1 VIPSREPGPAAAVT
15 VGLSGGVDSA
25 VAALLLKRQGYQ
37 VSGVVM
43 KNWEDD
49 DSEDHCPARADL
61 IDVVAVAERIGIE
74 VDAVNFAAEYRER
87 VFASFLRD
95 LGEGHTPNPDV
106 VCNREVKF
114 KLFLDHALARG
125 AERIATGHYARIARQ
140 GGRYRLFKGVDRDKD
155 QSYFLYTL
163 GQAQLGRGLFPLGGL
178 TKPEVRRLARE
189 AGLSVHDKRDST
201 GICFIGERP
210 FQAFLAR
217 YLAPRPGEIQ
227 TVAGKTVGEH
237 PGVFYFT
244 LGQRAGLRIGG
255 VAGAAESPWY
265 VVAKDL
271 DNDVL
276 VVAQGHEHPL
286 LMSRAL
292 TATELS
298 WVAGTAPRCPAR
310 AGPRRVTGS
319 RIRPVPSWPW
329 RRAGRT
335 WFSKSPSA
343 PSRPGRRW
351 CSTGTRSASA
361 GGPSRLR
368 SASRPVHRTGR
379 RCRGTIS
386 GTRALAVTE
395 RKISPAFKDARFPTR
410 GRPPRPPLAP

>member
-1 VIPSREPGPAAAVT
+1 MIRSHAPGRAAAVT

-37 VSGVVM
+37 VCGVFM

-61 IDVVAVAERIGIE
+61 IDAVAVAERIGIE
-74 VDAVNFAAEYRER
+74 VDAVCFATEYRER

-95 LGEGHTPNPDV
+95 LGLGRTPNPDV
-106 VCNREVKF
+106 VCNREIKF
-114 KLFLDHALARG
+114 RLFLDHALAGG
-125 AERIATGHYARIARQ
+125 AERIATGHYARIVRQ
-140 GGRYRLFKGVDRDKD
+140 SGRYRLLKGADRDKD

-163 GQAQLGRGLFPLGGL
+163 GQAELGRGLFPLGGL
-178 TKPEVRRLARE
+178 TKPEVRRVARE

-217 YLAPRPGEIQ
+217 YLAPRPGAIR
-227 TVAGKTVGEH
+227 TVEGKTLGEH

-255 VAGAAESPWY
+255 VAGAAESAWY

-276 VVAQGHEHPL
+276 IVAQGHDQSL

-298 WVAGTAPRCPAR
+298 WVAGTAPALPCACSAKTRYRQPDQACAIV
-310 AGPRRVTGS
+310 ALE
-319 RIRPVPSWPW
+319 
-329 RRAGRT
+329 AGRAQVVFEGPQRAVT
-335 WFSKSPSA
+335 
-343 PSRPGRRW
+343 PGQAVVFYQGQE
-351 CSTGTRSASA
+351 CL
-361 GGPSRLR
+361 GG
-368 SASRPVHRTGR
+368 
-379 RCRGTIS
+379 GTIAS
-386 GTRALAVTE
+386 TNAVNRMAALQNLIEVP
-395 RKISPAFKDARFPTR
+395 I
-410 GRPPRPPLAP
+410 L

>member
-1 VIPSREPGPAAAVT
+1 MIPLREPGPAGAVT

-37 VSGVVM
+37 VSGVFM

-49 DSEDHCPARADL
+49 DSEDHCPARADF
-61 IDVVAVAERIGIE
+61 IDAVAVAERIGIE
-74 VDAVNFAAEYRER
+74 VDAVSFAAEYRER

-95 LGEGHTPNPDV
+95 LGEGRTPNPDV

-125 AERIATGHYARIARQ
+125 AECIATGHYARIAWQ
-140 GGRYRLFKGVDRDKD
+140 GGRYRLLKGVDRDKD

-178 TKPEVRRLARE
+178 TKPAVRRLARE
-189 AGLSVHDKRDST
+189 ACLPVHDKRDST

-217 YLAPRPGEIQ
+217 YLAPRPGEIR
-227 TVAGKTVGEH
+227 TVEGKTVGEH

-276 VVAQGHEHPL
+276 VVAQGHAASAPHEPCPHGDGAVLGRRDGP
-286 LMSRAL
+286 RATL
-292 TATELS
+292 RVQGQDALPA
-298 WVAGTAPRCPAR
+298 AGPGLCHRGPGGGPGARGLRRAPARRHAR
-310 AGPRRVTGS
+310 AGGGVL
-319 RIRPVPSWPW
+319 
-329 RRAGRT
+329 
-335 WFSKSPSA
+335 
-343 PSRPGRRW
+343 PGRGVPGR
-351 CSTGTRSASA
+351 GD
-361 GGPSRLR
+361 
-368 SASRPVHRTGR
+368 HRVDG
-379 RCRGTIS
+379 
-386 GTRALAVTE
+386 A
-395 RKISPAFKDARFPTR
+395 
-410 GRPPRPPLAP
+410 PP

>member
-1 VIPSREPGPAAAVT
+1 MIPSREPCPAAAVT

-37 VSGVVM
+37 VSGVFM

-49 DSEDHCPARADL
+49 DREDYCPARADL
-61 IDVVAVAERIGIE
+61 IDAVAVAERIGIE
-74 VDAVNFAAEYRER
+74 VDAVSFAAEYRER

-95 LGEGHTPNPDV
+95 LGEGRTPNPDV

-140 GGRYRLFKGVDRDKD
+140 GGRYRLLKGADRDKD

-163 GQAQLGRGLFPLGGL
+163 GQAELGRGLFPLGAL

-189 AGLSVHDKRDST
+189 VGFPCTTNATAPGSASSASAPSRRSSPA
-201 GICFIGERP
+201 ISRP
-210 FQAFLAR
+210 GRRNPDRRRQGR
-217 YLAPRPGEIQ
+217 GRAPRCLLF
-227 TVAGKTVGEH
+227 H
-237 PGVFYFT
+237 PRPAR
-244 LGQRAGLRIGG
+244 RASHRGG
-255 VAGAAESPWY
+255 RRCRGIPWY

-298 WVAGTAPRCPAR
+298 
-310 AGPRRVTGS
+310 
-319 RIRPVPSWPW
+319 
-329 RRAGRT
+329 
-335 WFSKSPSA
+335 
-343 PSRPGRRW
+343 
-351 CSTGTRSASA
+351 
-361 GGPSRLR
+361 
-368 SASRPVHRTGR
+368 
-379 RCRGTIS
+379 
-386 GTRALAVTE
+386 
-395 RKISPAFKDARFPTR
+395 
-410 GRPPRPPLAP
+410 

>member
-1 VIPSREPGPAAAVT
+1 MIPSREPGPAAAVT

-37 VSGVVM
+37 VSGVFM

-49 DSEDHCPARADL
+49 DSEDHCPARADF
-61 IDVVAVAERIGIE
+61 IDAVAVAERIGIE
-74 VDAVNFAAEYRER
+74 VDAVSFAAEYRER

-95 LGEGHTPNPDV
+95 LGEGRTPNPDV

-125 AERIATGHYARIARQ
+125 AECIATGHYARIARQ
-140 GGRYRLFKGVDRDKD
+140 GGRYRLLKGVDRDKD

-217 YLAPRPGEIQ
+217 YLAPRPGEIR
-227 TVAGKTVGEH
+227 TVEGKTVGEH

-298 WVAGTAPRCPAR
+298 WVGGTAPALPCACR
-310 AGPRRVTGS
+310 AKTRYRQPDQACAIVALE
-319 RIRPVPSWPW
+319 
-329 RRAGRT
+329 AGRAQVVFEEPQRAVT
-335 WFSKSPSA
+335 PGQAVVFYQGEECLGGGTIASTERLA
-343 PSRPGRRW
+343 PSPPNRADRSWHDRRH
-351 CSTGTRSASA
+351 SSA
-361 GGPSRLR
+361 
-368 SASRPVHRTGR
+368 
-379 RCRGTIS
+379 CN
-386 GTRALAVTE
+386 
-395 RKISPAFKDARFPTR
+395 D
-410 GRPPRPPLAP
+410 